1 MIKTRWMIAMM
12 WLLGAQLAQAQGD
25 QRASAILDQ
34 MSTKYKN
41 MKTFSANFTYGPDS
55 PSAKKMSGV
64 VVVKGAKFKL
74 NMVGQEIY
82 NNGKEI
88 YTYVKETNE
97 VNIMEYDASADSDFS
112 PTKIYS
118 IYKKGYKY
126 LFKQEM
132 KVGNQIFEVV
142 ELSPTTKTSNVTK
155 IQITVDKKD
164 KSIKSWRIWDKK
176 GKSTLF
182 RVDKFVPNFPA
193 TDALFTFDKSKYPGV
208 EVVDLR

>member
-1 MIKTRWMIAMM
+1 MRKAKWMIALI
-12 WLLGAQLAQAQGD
+12 WLLGVQMVQAQGD
-25 QRASAILDQ
+25 KRASAILDQ

-55 PSAKKMSGV
+55 PSAKKMTGA
-64 VVVKGAKFKL
+64 VVVKGVKFKL

-97 VNIMEYDASADSDFS
+97 VNIMDYDASADSDFS

-132 KVGNQIFEVV
+132 KVGSQVFEVV
-142 ELSPTTKTSNVTK
+142 ELSPTAKTSNVTK